1 VRAGRRLLLRAGEEP
16 RPSMLRESHR
26 RTRRASSV
34 RTPVLLLTLV
44 LAATPTCATAQ
55 NAGSSIENRTASI
68 AGEVS
73 ESMSPSIA
81 AGYLPIGISLV
92 PEDMRD
98 TLPLPI
104 GISANF
110 FHLSED
116 LDVKKLALTLNGMPV
131 PPGAVSFD
139 RLTHSTYVY
148 LLRADVWVLPFLNV
162 YGFGGYL
169 TGNAEHITVSFGG
182 SALPEFDVAYS
193 GRTLGTGFTLAG
205 GYGPLFAT
213 FDLNYSAT
221 DVDVLDSTVSTL
233 TIDPRV
239 GWRFEQLP
247 VPVSLYAGAM
257 YEGIQ
262 GTQRGTFEEQ
272 NLDIGFAL
280 AVRAQE
286 PWNALLGAQ
295 IELGRHWALIAEGGL
310 GNRNQSLVSLRYGF

>member
-1 VRAGRRLLLRAGEEP
+1 
-16 RPSMLRESHR
+16 MLV
-26 RTRRASSV
+26 A
-34 RTPVLLLTLV
+34 VLVALV
-44 LAATPTCATAQ
+44 GAPDGALAATSDASVTHVATAP
-55 NAGSSIENRTASI
+55 A
-68 AGEVS
+68 
-73 ESMSPSIA
+73 SPSIA
-81 AGYLPIGISLV
+81 AGYLPIGLSLV

-98 TLPLPI
+98 ALPLPL
-104 GISANF
+104 GISASF
-110 FHLSED
+110 FHVSED

-148 LLRADVWVLPFLNV
+148 LLRADVWALPFLNV

-169 TGNAEHITVSFGG
+169 SGNAEHITVSFG
-182 SALPEFDVAYS
+182 STRLPEFDVAYS
-193 GRTLGTGFTLAG
+193 GSVAGAGFTLAG

-213 FDLNYSAT
+213 FDLNYSAS

-239 GWRFEQLP
+239 GWRFDQLP

-295 IELGRHWALIAEGGL
+295 IELGRHWSLIAEGGL
-310 GNRNQSLVSLRYGF
+310 GNRNQSLVSLRYGL

>member
-1 VRAGRRLLLRAGEEP
+1 
-16 RPSMLRESHR
+16 M
-26 RTRRASSV
+26 
-34 RTPVLLLTLV
+34 PVLLLALAV
-44 LAATPTCATAQ
+44 ALAAMPARATAQ
-55 NAGSSIENRTASI
+55 DAGARVETGSAPVTAGAS
-68 AGEVS
+68 APA
-73 ESMSPSIA
+73 SPSIA
-81 AGYLPIGISLV
+81 AGLLPIGIELV

-98 TLPLPI
+98 ALPLPL
-104 GISANF
+104 GISAGF

-116 LDVKKLALTLNGMPV
+116 LDVKKLALTLNGVPV
-131 PPGAVSFD
+131 APGTVSFD

-148 LLRADVWVLPFLNV
+148 LLRADVWALPFLNV
-162 YGFGGYL
+162 YAFGGYL
-169 TGNAEHITVSFGG
+169 TGNAEHITVSLGG
-182 SALPEFDVAYS
+182 GTLPEFDVPYS

-233 TIDPRV
+233 TIDPRI
-239 GWRFEQLP
+239 GWRFDFLP
-247 VPVSLYAGAM
+247 VPVSLYGGAM

-262 GTQRGTFEEQ
+262 GTQRGTFSQ
-272 NLDIGFAL
+272 DGLDIGFAL

-286 PWNALLGAQ
+286 PWNGLIGAQ